1 MNWENKSFSSPEALQ
16 LLYKPSLSAKEKKIV
31 RLFKWVWNFIHTYI
45 YTSGDKVSGVKKDI
59 LLYTINAGI
68 VIAKST
74 ILCCEW
80 ERLLANYQR
89 ELDAGEMNRWG
100 EF

>member
-16 LLYKPSLSAKEKKIV
+16 LSYKPSLSAKEKKNCEALQV
-31 RLFKWVWNFIHTYI
+31 SMKFYTYI
-45 YTSGDKVSGVKKDI
+45 YIYFRRQGLWCKKDI

-80 ERLLANYQR
+80 EKLLANYQR

>member
-16 LLYKPSLSAKEKKIV
+16 LSYKPSLSAKEKKLWGSSSEYEILYV
-31 RLFKWVWNFIHTYI
+31 HIYI
-45 YTSGDKVSGVKKDI
+45 YFRRQSLWCKKDI

-80 ERLLANYQR
+80 EKLLANYQR